1 MKVEERIEEDILE
14 RATALGKLS
23 EAEYKRVKELT
34 AAAVA
39 QGPGCTYVPWKD

>member
-39 QGPGCTYVPWKD
+39 QANCTYVPWKD